1 LPVSDWLV
9 AGSGQYPDLRNH
21 ALPRPLQTAE
31 RSRVYPAVHI
41 AYSAA
46 VTAVIATAMEKTS
59 CLRIVIIDKEPEW
72 AIKM

>member
-1 LPVSDWLV
+1 V
-9 AGSGQYPDLRNH
+9 AGSGQYPISETMYCPGPCSDRRAAH
-21 ALPRPLQTAE
+21 EFIQPFCS
-31 RSRVYPAVHI
+31 RSHI

-46 VTAVIATAMEKTS
+46 ATAVTATAMEKTS